1 MKSSLVYDVNTSIIP
16 RLDPIHLDPKP
27 ITQEVSLSQPI
38 GSNVRQVWEM
48 NVWKPKVAFGL
59 SNATTQT
66 PIYTSKRWSPGSE
79 SIVNARAVTFAS
91 KCIYDKPDTIS
102 DYEWFPLQKGGAL
115 YGLPTA
121 AAIADVFD
129 PSSWNSIQQKGRVQ
143 VPIKEKASWQYWSSR
158 FLWRSGMEKEEDIIN
173 DPMWFEAPIIQ
184 SPTVLMD
191 VEATCPKFG
200 SGPGPFVDKAA
211 CSSFP
216 EAFTTCAYPTDT
228 HLVGKCS
235 TKQCVLDGIELF
247 ARAYE
252 TLGTKS
258 GDTSSAQPAPPDP
271 TTMLSQNAKLRR
283 DAALAQLWEGST
295 TPGQCATADPNLSC
309 LSLLDTD
316 CSKIFEFATRV
327 QPHSQ
332 QLYDAVVKAGQVC
345 ARRQ

>member
-27 ITQEVSLSQPI
+27 ITHNVSLSQPI
-38 GSNVRQVWEM
+38 GSDVRQVWEL
-48 NVWKPKVAFGL
+48 NVWKPRVAFGL
-59 SNATTQT
+59 SNASTQT
-66 PIYTSKRWSPGSE
+66 PIYTSNRWSPGSE

-91 KCIYDKPDTIS
+91 KCMYNKPETIS
-102 DYEWFPLQKGGAL
+102 DNEWFPLQKGVAL
-115 YGLPTA
+115 YRLPTG
-121 AAIADVFD
+121 AAIGDVFA
-129 PSSWNSIQQKGRVQ
+129 PSSWDSLTQAGRLQLPVR
-143 VPIKEKASWQYWSSR
+143 EKAPWQYWSSR
-158 FLWRSGMEKEEDIIN
+158 VFGRSGI
-173 DPMWFEAPIIQ
+173 DPRESSNTPLWFEAPLIQ
-184 SPTVLMD
+184 SPTVVMD

-211 CSSFP
+211 CSSFA

-228 HLVGKCS
+228 HLVGKCR